1 MQDSSENN
9 SLGKEKAPLSAKP
22 SFRYGNNDRL
32 NQRPKN
38 NHNKM
43 ITGIG
48 TPKSQSK
55 IPRPIIA
62 SLKSRLIQE
71 RLRECEVPVKVMGK
85 RNRTKDL

>member
-1 MQDSSENN
+1 
-9 SLGKEKAPLSAKP
+9 
-22 SFRYGNNDRL
+22 
-32 NQRPKN
+32 
-38 NHNKM
+38 M

-71 RLRECEVPVKVMGK
+71 RVGECGVPVKAVEK
-85 RNRTKDL
+85 AAAPRIFDKNL